1 MTMKQCGVY
10 KIINSIT
17 GDFYIGSSNNIDSR
31 VYQHRYELSKNKHGN
46 QHFQRAWKKYGEQAF
61 VFKTILLC
69 DPENKL
75 YYEQV
80 CIDTLKPAYNIAK
93 NARAPMQ
100 GVTMSKETRKK
111 LSIAHRGKIMSEE
124 SRKKMSETQKIKARR
139 GNKHPRW
146 VEIPDDK
153 IDEIE
158 TMIEWGWTYE
168 KISSIFGISRGIIK
182 RRGY

>member
-10 KIINSIT
+10 KIINAIT

-31 VYQHRYELSKNKHGN
+31 MYQHRYELSKNKHGN
-46 QHFQRAWKKYGEQAF
+46 PHLQRAWRKYGEQAF
-61 VFKTILLC
+61 VFETILLC
-69 DPENKL
+69 DPENQL

-80 CIDTLKPAYNIAK
+80 CIDTLKPTYNIAK
-93 NARAPMQ
+93 TAGAPLL
-100 GVTMSKETRKK
+100 GITMPEETRKK
-111 LSIAHRGKIMSEE
+111 L
-124 SRKKMSETQKIKARR
+124 SETQKIKARR

-146 VEIPDDK
+146 VEIPDET

-158 TMIEWGWTYE
+158 SMIEWGWTYE